1 MNPAVFTDGRT
12 VYKTFR
18 GDPIFYEEL
27 ALKLKGRFDGCRR
40 FFPIDYE
47 SIDGTI
53 IITYDYHE
61 VGTYCGGRED
71 EIIEFL
77 VESALCGVVFP

>member
-1 MNPAVFTDGRT
+1 MDHLRGIVERKHPGLRCLGVGRESAVFTDGRT

-61 VGTYCGGRED
+61 SV
-71 EIIEFL
+71 
-77 VESALCGVVFP
+77 P